1 MPSIEHYKQARA
13 LPATPAGKDRAAAGA
28 IRHSPNC
35 RHNGAAD
42 TPCSNPEHADRHHPA
57 HPAENGWAPPEI
69 KVHRPKRSS
78 KPKPRPKRKPWH
90 GYTGGNPGPRPSAY
104 HPSPHPDRNPK
115 LPPTVTPYQYQK
127 LIDAKAQL
135 VLADFD
141 PDTGR
146 KPPVQEGWNKLW
158 PDLSDV
164 YRHLENYPNAVIGV
178 IPASVGAVVVDVD
191 QGDWRDLSDILPQAL
206 SNGTRKR
213 KGRHLWC
220 RLADADRMPKD
231 TGFEIPDLCLK
242 GDIRCAEGYVV
253 LWNKKSVTN
262 ALRMAELSRN
272 GAAEASAP
280 SAYPAEEMEQYR
292 SRPESWGDSSDWC
305 ERYHHYAAYYDAQT
319 SAAFRR
325 NHKAARALQA
335 RELSQQGWSKSRI
348 ARRFGRS
355 VRTVERWLSEDE
367 DLSPIHPPWVLAEQA
382 RAERVE
388 KIRRALSWEE
398 RDRGRR
404 RKPGIWLLA
413 VGSGELVGWLAAGW
427 LRQAGMAVDAAA
439 SWVRRAGV
447 PCLRPVPIQPPHANV
462 APVCKAEFRRCRG
475 FRPSRG
481 PPCRT
486 GFQPSGWYRRHGQPC
501 RMIMGNPCG
510 LPRYPRTGNYAAT

>member
-1 MPSIEHYKQARA
+1 MPSVEHYKQARA

-35 RHNGAAD
+35 RHNGTAN

-69 KVHRPKRSS
+69 KVHRPRRTRR
-78 KPKPRPKRKPWH
+78 PKPRPKRKPWH

-104 HPSPHPDRNPK
+104 HPSPHPDRNPR
-115 LPPTVTPYQYQK
+115 LQPTLTPYQYQK

-141 PDTGR
+141 PDTER
-146 KPPVQEGWNKLW
+146 KPPVHDGWNKLW

-164 YRHLENYPNAVIGV
+164 CRHLENYPNAVIGI

-191 QGDWRDLSDILPQAL
+191 EGDWRDLSDLLPQAL

-220 RLADADRMPKD
+220 RLADAEQMPKD
-231 TGFEIPDLCLK
+231 TGFEIPDLGVK

-253 LWNKKSVTN
+253 LWNKKAVTN
-262 ALRMAELSRN
+262 ALRMAELSGD
-272 GAAEASAP
+272 GAAPPSAP
-280 SAYPAEEMEQYR
+280 SAYPTEEMEQYR
-292 SRPESWGDSSDWC
+292 SRPQSWGDSADWC

-335 RELSQQGWSKSRI
+335 RELAEQGWSKSRI

-355 VRTVERWLSEDE
+355 VRTVERWLSDDE
-367 DLSPIHPPWVLAEQA
+367 DLSPIYPPWELAEQA

-388 KIRRALSWEE
+388 QIRRALLREQTV
-398 RDRGRR
+398 RGRELEL
-404 RKPGIWLLA
+404 GIWLLA
-413 VGSGELVGWLAAGW
+413 VCSGELVSWLAAGW
-427 LRQAGMAVDAAA
+427 LRQADRAVGAAA
-439 SWVRRAGV
+439 SWRRRPGV
-447 PCLRPVPIQPPHANV
+447 PYLRPVPIQPPHANV
-462 APVCKAEFRRCRG
+462 ANRMKADFRG
-475 FRPSRG
+475 YQWFRPGRG
-481 PPCRT
+481 PPLWP
-486 GFQPSGWYRRHGQPC
+486 GFQPSGWQRRLGKP
-501 RMIMGNPCG
+501 RWMITGKRCE
-510 LPRYPRTGNYAAT
+510 LPRQRRTGNYAAT